1 MTDEEYLR
9 LLKGA
14 FREYDW
20 EVYMGVVRKAVY
32 SRNELTK
39 EEYEVVRDIAACVD
53 KEPQISYHK
62 WI

>member
-1 MTDEEYLR
+1 
-9 LLKGA
+9 
-14 FREYDW
+14 
-20 EVYMGVVRKAVY
+20 MGVVRKAVY

-53 KEPQISYHK
+53 KDPQISYHK